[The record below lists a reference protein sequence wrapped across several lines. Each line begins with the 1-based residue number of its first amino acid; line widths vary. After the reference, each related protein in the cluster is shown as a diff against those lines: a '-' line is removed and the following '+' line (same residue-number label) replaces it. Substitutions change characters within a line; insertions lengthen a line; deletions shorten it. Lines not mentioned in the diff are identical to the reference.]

1 MPIVHLLHGF
11 IGSGKTSFARQLEQD
26 KSAFRFS
33 PDEWM
38 VALYGDNPEEG
49 RFEEYYQR
57 IDQWIWVQI
66 ERALAL
72 GVDVIFDSG
81 LWKRADRDRMIDR
94 VKSLGADPILYALQ
108 CPFEVSRERVL
119 KRTAEMPEGQLKIDD
134 NAIHLFWSKFEQLQD
149 DEEAII
155 IDTSAA

>member
-1 MPIVHLLHGF
+1 MAIVHLLHGF
-11 IGSGKTSFARQLEQD
+11 IGSGKTTFARQLEQE
-26 KSAFRFS
+26 KNALRFS

-38 VALYGDNPEEG
+38 VALYGDKPAEG
-49 RFEEYYQR
+49 KFEEYYQR

-81 LWKRADRDRMIDR
+81 LWKRDDRDRVIAR
-94 VKSLGADPILYALQ
+94 VKALGAAPVLYALQ
-108 CPFEVSRERVL
+108 CPFEISRERVL
-119 KRTAEMPEGQLKIDD
+119 KRTAELPEGQLSIDD
-134 NAIHLFWSKFEQLQD
+134 NAIHLFWSRFEPLQD

-155 IDTSAA
+155 IDTSTA